1 MLLIE
6 ILIHFLDFQT
16 CRKKE
21 KPFHF
26 PLFWTKAAIFFTL
39 VHVRQ
44 VSLVVVRNRSF
55 YASALWWK
63 SGPIYCYAK
72 SKNATYLLKY
82 LSTSWIYTPVGKSK
96 TLSFCS
102 DLDQSSHIFYI
113 GTCHVSLVVAKNEI
127 LTCSCFVVEIWANV
141 LDRIGSNWIELD
153 QIGSN

>member
-1 MLLIE
+1 M
-6 ILIHFLDFQT
+6 
-16 CRKKE
+16 KK
-21 KPFHF
+21 KFRVVKNF
-26 PLFWTKAAIFFTL
+26 KI
-39 VHVRQ
+39 VKRSC
-44 VSLVVVRNRSF
+44 SLNR
-55 YASALWWK
+55 Y
-63 SGPIYCYAK
+63 YRV
-72 SKNATYLLKY
+72 LKY

-153 QIGSN
+153 QIGSNWIKMDQIKSMKYKMEQIGSKYIKLD